1 MEFILLG
8 MVFSTCVITITS
20 LLFIKEGSKGITKPY
35 RTKDGTSRTA
45 KKARAD
51 YIV

>member
-1 MEFILLG
+1 MEFILLAI
-8 MVFSTCVITITS
+8 MLTSVTYCMAS

-35 RTKDGTSRTA
+35 VSKDGVKHTA
-45 KKARAD
+45 RKTRID